1 MHNSINPE
9 FEKTVIQC
17 YCNNIPVF
25 RFNNAYKPLDH
36 WLEYFRQGEHINT
49 FKAVVRLDVDSDIN
63 HIDNFLELAM
73 LEPNF
78 KNIKIIEI
86 KGNGCLGLTT
96 TKKIFDIVGLTH
108 ITLNGFLK
116 VSDLRNILDNNV
128 KTLQEL
134 NIGTHTSLD
143 LYRGDSCE
151 EILKIVTKLSCNCR
165 VRISVQGILEE
176 TFKQSNIRLAELA
189 QKYNCQLEAR
199 IPIDILLY
207 TKNVIQ

>member
-1 MHNSINPE
+1 MHNSVNPK
-9 FEKTVIQC
+9 FEETVIQC
-17 YCNNIPVF
+17 YCNTVPIF
-25 RFNNAYKPLDH
+25 RFNNAYKPLDR
-36 WLEYFRQGEHINT
+36 WLEYFKGDHINT
-49 FKAVVRLDVDSDIN
+49 FKAVVRLDVHSDIN

-96 TKKIFDIVGLTH
+96 TKKIFEMVNLTH
-108 ITLNGFLK
+108 ITLNGFMK
-116 VSDLRNILDNNV
+116 VSDLRNILDNNM

-143 LYRGDSCE
+143 ICRGNSCE
-151 EILKIVTKLSCNCR
+151 EILKLVTKLSCNCR
-165 VRISVQGILEE
+165 VRISVQGNLEE
-176 TFKQSNIRLAELA
+176 TFKQSNIRISELA
-189 QKYNCQLEAR
+189 QKYNCQLENN
-199 IPIDILLY
+199 IPIDIILY